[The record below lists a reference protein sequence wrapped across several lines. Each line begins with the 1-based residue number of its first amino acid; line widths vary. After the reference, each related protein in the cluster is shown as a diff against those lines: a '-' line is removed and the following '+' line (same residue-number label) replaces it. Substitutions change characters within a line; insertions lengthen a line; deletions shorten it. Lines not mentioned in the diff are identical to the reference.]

1 MQLKRALEAIGEARR
16 PIICCGG
23 GVVLAGAREEMTAF
37 AEKSGIPIVSTMM
50 GIGVMPMGSPVYLG
64 MIGRYGRSYA
74 NRAIGEADLIIL
86 CGARVGD
93 RAIALPNQ
101 IAEQART
108 IHIDID
114 PAEIGKNM
122 RADIPIVGDVKQVL
136 AALAEKVRPV
146 GCQDWVERV
155 LRYKREF
162 VPRGQ
167 DREDF
172 VEPPL
177 LYPQALRHDGGGR
190 HPHRRPGPGA
200 DLGGYQLHPAGG
212 AVPHQRGPGHHGLR
226 LARGLG
232 GQAGKA
238 PRQVLAV
245 CGGRRLPDE
254 PVRAGHGGGLPR
266 AAENRGL

>member
-50 GIGVMPMGSPVYLG
+50 GIGVMPMDSPVYLG
-64 MIGRYGRSYA
+64 MIGKFGRGYA
-74 NRAIGEADLIIL
+74 NRAIGEADLIVL
-86 CGARVGD
+86 FGAGVGD

-136 AALAEKVRPV
+136 AALAEKVQPV
-146 GCQDWVERV
+146 GGQAWVERV
-155 LRYKREF
+155 LC
-162 VPRGQ
+162 V
-167 DREDF
+167 
-172 VEPPL
+172 
-177 LYPQALRHDGGGR
+177 
-190 HPHRRPGPGA
+190 
-200 DLGGYQLHPAGG
+200 
-212 AVPHQRGPGHHGLR
+212 
-226 LARGLG
+226 
-232 GQAGKA
+232 
-238 PRQVLAV
+238 
-245 CGGRRLPDE
+245 
-254 PVRAGHGGGLPR
+254 
-266 AAENRGL
+266 NR